1 MPGIRRGLLAEEAGE
16 DIADLVSAQTSEHS
30 VGCPCSLVSE
40 FQRPRPLV
48 RALLQSEGP
57 RSAQR
62 HCGHSILRD
71 GVAMLPLVA
80 MIAGAQY
87 ADYSIDPYQRNE
99 FDYKDGP
106 SISFP
111 LKPEI
116 VTTTRLLL
124 AAWIMPTLII
134 VTVTRFTNTRRHAFH
149 ALFGLTESAALS
161 YTMVVIGKKCAGSLR
176 PCFKAMCGWDE
187 NLQACMGDYFAIR
200 DARQSFP
207 SGHAGAAAA
216 GLGFLAL
223 FLNRELCA
231 WASRNRVPHS
241 FVRYVWQCVWGWQ
254 YAEAHAGCI
263 V

>member
-1 MPGIRRGLLAEEAGE
+1 
-16 DIADLVSAQTSEHS
+16 
-30 VGCPCSLVSE
+30 
-40 FQRPRPLV
+40 
-48 RALLQSEGP
+48 
-57 RSAQR
+57 
-62 HCGHSILRD
+62 
-71 GVAMLPLVA
+71 MLPLVA

-134 VTVTRFTNTRRHAFH
+134 VTVTRFTSTRRHAFH

-263 V
+263 VRVLCRFYRAVRSWAGHVSLCGNGAVQCLM